1 MLRRRRKQLN
11 ELITV
16 KIEPK
21 GWVDHFASHQDNE
34 NNNNT
39 KGESK
44 EYGTDEHMQTLDLN
58 INYTLETICSQ

>member
-21 GWVDHFASHQDNE
+21 GWVDHFASHHRTMKIITTQKEKARNMGLT
-34 NNNNT
+34 NT
-39 KGESK
+39 CK
-44 EYGTDEHMQTLDLN
+44 H
-58 INYTLETICSQ
+58 